1 MKLKI
6 QNWKFKSEIQTSKF
20 ETENSKLNTKLK
32 NWAQCSPKI
41 NKRVK
46 YPQKQKLKFAF
57 VQNWNWNW
65 KFISLETGWNAY
77 WKTGWNAYWNLAT
90 CARPLMAQ
98 LESRRREQTNL
109 KLSAMSWALEI
120 GSDGNG
126 PLASA
131 LHVVLVLRLYVRGNL
146 SGTCRLPWT

>member
-1 MKLKI
+1 METENSKVKFKTQNSKLKI
-6 QNWKFKSEIQTSKF
+6 QNWTQNWKKTGRNAHQKSINGWNTHRNWNWNLPLCKIET
-20 ETENSKLNTKLK
+20 ETENSFLLKLGEIPT
-32 NWAQCSPKI
+32 
-41 NKRVK
+41 
-46 YPQKQKLKFAF
+46 
-57 VQNWNWNW
+57 
-65 KFISLETGWNAY
+65 E
-77 WKTGWNAYWNLAT
+77 KTGWNAYWNLAT

-131 LHVVLVLRLYVRGNL
+131 LHMVLVLRLYVRGNL